1 MDAGFGPRETT
12 RQSRRL
18 VIDLPLNIDP
28 DTTAVVFDP
37 ETGEECDEV
46 SGWETA
52 IQYAH
57 DGYLVIVM
65 NPSGFPYD
73 TVEKLQAAVSYE
85 HALVA
90 DCFGREIPELLAS

>member
-1 MDAGFGPRETT
+1 MDAGFGNRETT
-12 RQSRRL
+12 RLSRRI

-37 ETGEECDEV
+37 VTGEEYDEV
-46 SGWETA
+46 GGWETA

-65 NPSGFPYD
+65 NPAGFPYD
-73 TVEKLQAAVSYE
+73 TVEKLQAAVDYE
-85 HALVA
+85 HELVA
-90 DCFGREIPELLAS
+90 DCFGRETPELVES